1 MMKKLS
7 LELGGKNAGLVFADV
22 DFEKAV
28 EGTVRGAF
36 LNQGEVCLALS
47 RIYVQDVDGFYEK
60 FVAKF
65 VEETRKLKVGDPNA
79 PDTYMGALNSKAHLE
94 KVEAYANLA
103 QMGGGTIHC
112 GYGKKKLDLPSEM
125 KEGYFFPPTVVT
137 GLPNNHRYE
146 TCL

>member
-1 MMKKLS
+1 MRKITAPHWARYFLS
-7 LELGGKNAGLVFADV
+7 CGWCLNIYL
-22 DFEKAV
+22 
-28 EGTVRGAF
+28 RGAF

-60 FVAKF
+60 FVSKF
-65 VEETRKLKVGDPNA
+65 VEETKKLKVGDPNA

-103 QMGGGTIHC
+103 LMGGGTIHC
-112 GYGKKKLDLPSEM
+112 GYGKKNLNLPSEM

-137 GLPNNHRYE
+137 GLPNNHR
-146 TCL
+146 